1 MARWPRAGPPT
12 IPISRIL
19 PILLIAAVPPIEGH
33 LLKVEGKVA
42 RLVRIQ
48 INGVEVVRGG
58 AQPIPIRVTQV
69 LRDGDNTMALQ
80 FASDPAA
87 AWRVS
92 IERRSAGAPPATLVR
107 YDAAPGETGGNIA
120 THSVQFHVIL
130 PKYPPFDLTD
140 ADRHAIVALIVAQH
154 AALSPRS

>member
-92 IERRSAGAPPATLVR
+92 IERRRAGAPPATLVR
-107 YDAAPGETGGNIA
+107 YDAAPARPAA
-120 THSVQFHVIL
+120 TSR
-130 PKYPPFDLTD
+130 PTPYNSMSSCRSTRRSTSRTP
-140 ADRHAIVALIVAQH
+140 IVTP
-154 AALSPRS
+154 SSRSSWPSMRL